1 MILDRIASPDDVKRL
16 SHEEVGQLAVEI
28 RQFLVESVART
39 GGHLGPNLG
48 VVELTL
54 ALHRAFDSPRD
65 VLIWDTGH
73 QSYVH
78 KLLTGR
84 REGFAHLRQANGLSG
99 YPRREESEH
108 DLVENSHASTALSY
122 AAGLAEARRRTGEP
136 GQVVAIVG
144 DGALTGGMAYE
155 ALNNIGHEK
164 PDMIIVLN
172 DNGRSYQPTVGG
184 LATHLARLRVSPG
197 YHNLKADVED
207 TLERVPLGHGLARVI
222 SRLKNA
228 AKQLVAPQVVFEDL
242 GLLYSGPVDGHDARE
257 LERVFTLAR
266 GLKGPVVI
274 HVLTQK
280 GQGYGP
286 AVADE
291 VEQFHSL
298 SGPIDIE
305 SGQPTRQAPTMYT
318 SVFAET
324 MCELAAARPEIVAI
338 TAAMASPTKLDAFA
352 RLYPDRFFDVGIA
365 EQHALTFAAGLAM
378 GGLRPVV
385 ALYSTFLQRA
395 FDQLMMDV
403 CLHDLPVVI
412 TLDRAGVT
420 GNDGP
425 SHHGVFDLTY
435 ARAIPNLTVV
445 APADENELRHLLFT
459 ALTDIHGPALIRF
472 PKSAAFGLDPEPLRS
487 LPVGQWVVDE
497 DPVPGGVLVLGT
509 GRMAAV
515 ARDAARRLDKEGV
528 AAASINAR
536 FVKPLDPRLADWAAR
551 CGLLVT
557 VEDNVRHGGFGAGVA
572 EALAEARVSVPH
584 LLLGIPDRFLAHGNI
599 DEIHA
604 MLGLDAEGV
613 VREVAGE
620 IESGRYSPVSRS
632 TTGAKASMSRT
643 LK

>member
-1 MILDRIASPDDVKRL
+1 
-16 SHEEVGQLAVEI
+16 
-28 RQFLVESVART
+28 
-39 GGHLGPNLG
+39 
-48 VVELTL
+48 
-54 ALHRAFDSPRD
+54 
-65 VLIWDTGH
+65 
-73 QSYVH
+73 
-78 KLLTGR
+78 
-84 REGFAHLRQANGLSG
+84 
-99 YPRREESEH
+99 
-108 DLVENSHASTALSY
+108 
-122 AAGLAEARRRTGEP
+122 
-136 GQVVAIVG
+136 
-144 DGALTGGMAYE
+144 
-155 ALNNIGHEK
+155 
-164 PDMIIVLN
+164 
-172 DNGRSYQPTVGG
+172 
-184 LATHLARLRVSPG
+184 
-197 YHNLKADVED
+197 
-207 TLERVPLGHGLARVI
+207 
-222 SRLKNA
+222 
-228 AKQLVAPQVVFEDL
+228 
-242 GLLYSGPVDGHDARE
+242 LLYSGPVDGHDARE

-274 HVLTQK
+274 HILTQK

-352 RLYPDRFFDVGIA
+352 RLYPDRFFHVGIA
-365 EQHALTFAAGLAM
+365 EQHPLTFAAVLA
-378 GGLRPVV
+378 
-385 ALYSTFLQRA
+385 A
-395 FDQLMMDV
+395 
-403 CLHDLPVVI
+403 
-412 TLDRAGVT
+412 
-420 GNDGP
+420 
-425 SHHGVFDLTY
+425 
-435 ARAIPNLTVV
+435 
-445 APADENELRHLLFT
+445 
-459 ALTDIHGPALIRF
+459 
-472 PKSAAFGLDPEPLRS
+472 
-487 LPVGQWVVDE
+487 E

-620 IESGRYSPVSRS
+620 IESGGYSPVSRS
-632 TTGAKASMSRT
+632 TTGAK
-643 LK
+643 